1 MAIITI
7 TADLKPKA
15 EKPKAKPKPVE
26 TKTDKQEEKS

>member
-1 MAIITI
+1 MPVIIITD
-7 TADLKPKA
+7 DLTPKA